1 MMMLRSAKGD
11 PAQHYANLNDYT
23 RNGFPARWML
33 GKYWQIDEAIYWHFL
48 EMLPPETVDHGFRMI
63 ERLTGDIAATYLEID
78 GDYWCA
84 MTDRTSTPPDKMVRA
99 IRKRGIGT
107 RRWLPRVVS

>member
-11 PAQHYANLNDYT
+11 RTQHYENLNAYT

-33 GKYWQIDEAIYWHFL
+33 GKYWQIDEAIFWEFL
-48 EMLPPETVDHGFRMI
+48 EMLPPETCENGFRMI
-63 ERLTGDIAATYLEID
+63 ERLTGDIAATYLKID
-78 GDYWCA
+78 DDYWCA
-84 MTDRTSTPPDKMVRA
+84 MTDLTTTRPDKMVRA

-107 RRWLPRVVS
+107 RRWLART